1 MTLNMNLFIA
11 DEKEEILLNI
21 CFFRGWAYSIPAG
34 GMDLLTRGLICENE
48 KAYKDL
54 IVGSI

>member
-1 MTLNMNLFIA
+1 MTLNMGLFIA

-21 CFFRGWAYSIPAG
+21 YLFRGWTYSIPAG
-34 GMDLLTRGLICENE
+34 GMDLMTRSSICENE